1 MRCSRPATKMPHI
14 RLSATDISRWGVV
27 DDFVLVVDVD
37 GIMLVQDIRMD
48 WKRSDYDIPGEGATI
63 YVTNSLCRAGTFIC
77 TETIREWVEV
87 TTSTDDPTCLWSGEN
102 PEPRTVDV
110 IRRQPRF
117 LSSGIKCQFV
127 RRTDQIPEPGN
138 VYGQNTLASSF
149 ESD

>member
-1 MRCSRPATKMPHI
+1 MPHI

-63 YVTNSLCRAGTFIC
+63 YVTNSL
-77 TETIREWVEV
+77 
-87 TTSTDDPTCLWSGEN
+87 WSGEN